1 MSIPDLK
8 AGGSAGKLDNKFL
21 NYKHANNT
29 LIISVRKH
37 THRRARKRERVC
49 WGECCQCASA
59 NPLAAFFCSCILRL
73 RAAHV
78 QYVKPPFIVELEARN
93 KAEIK
98 KMGNGST
105 SASGAPQQ
113 GAANA
118 NAKAPSTAQKLLA
131 DAQASGSASSNQ
143 GGPAGG
149 PGEFSGLNGLKG
161 LAGKDGDC
169 KQQ

>member
-1 MSIPDLK
+1 MRL
-8 AGGSAGKLDNKFL
+8 GSFGC
-21 NYKHANNT
+21 AN
-29 LIISVRKH
+29 
-37 THRRARKRERVC
+37 
-49 WGECCQCASA
+49 
-59 NPLAAFFCSCILRL
+59 FFSCLSHL

-113 GAANA
+113 GAANP

-131 DAQASGSASSNQ
+131 DAQASGSASNQ